1 MEQKKKQMI
10 AMFILITFVFSGFAF
25 AIISSLTGGGTG
37 SGEELQ
43 PIYNQP
49 LPASDEQAII
59 SSGKVVVKI
68 FASQNCD
75 DCGPANSEVL
85 KLFQKLG
92 QAVIVEQIDTTYFPE
107 EIQTNNLKKFPTI
120 IILGKGSDR
129 LEGLST
135 ELLQKVC
142 SQFSSK
148 PAACG

>member
-10 AMFILITFVFSGFAF
+10 ALFILVVFIFSGFAF
-25 AIISSLTGGGTG
+25 AIISSLTGGGSVG
-37 SGEELQ
+37 GEELQ
-43 PIYNQP
+43 SIYNQP
-49 LPASDEQAII
+49 LPTADEQKII

-68 FASQNCD
+68 FTAQNCD
-75 DCGPANSEVL
+75 DCGPAVSEAL

-92 QAVIVEQIDTTYFPE
+92 NKIIVENIDTTYFPE
-107 EIQTNNLKKFPTI
+107 EIQVNNLEKFPTI

-129 LEGLST
+129 LEGSSA

-148 PAACG
+148 QAACS